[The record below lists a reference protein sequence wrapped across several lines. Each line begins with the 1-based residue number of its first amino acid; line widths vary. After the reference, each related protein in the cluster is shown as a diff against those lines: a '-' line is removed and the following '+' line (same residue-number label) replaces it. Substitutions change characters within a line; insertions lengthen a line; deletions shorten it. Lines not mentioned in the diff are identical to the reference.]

1 MTDQE
6 VKRERIEIPE
16 DFSISRIQKKHSLN
30 RTAARQAKKKVS
42 LLRTT

>member
-1 MTDQE
+1 MQDQE

-16 DFSISRIQKKHSLN
+16 NFSISQIQRKYSLH